1 MGALLRLVFA
11 VLIVAVVIG
20 FFMGYRIRDGRIVD
34 PSGVVATPGQLG
46 HVDTDKA
53 REAGATIGDK
63 VAVGAN
69 AAQHALSNAALT
81 GKIKAKITLDDTLK
95 GSSVG
100 VDSNDGAVT
109 LTGTVASA
117 AQHTRVLQLTKE
129 TEGVKSVADHLGR
142 PVGRRCRLLETSLA
156 ERS

>member
-109 LTGTVASA
+109 LTGTVTSA

-129 TEGVKSVADHLGR
+129 TDGVKSVADHL
-142 PVGRRCRLLETSLA
+142 VVQ
-156 ERS
+156 